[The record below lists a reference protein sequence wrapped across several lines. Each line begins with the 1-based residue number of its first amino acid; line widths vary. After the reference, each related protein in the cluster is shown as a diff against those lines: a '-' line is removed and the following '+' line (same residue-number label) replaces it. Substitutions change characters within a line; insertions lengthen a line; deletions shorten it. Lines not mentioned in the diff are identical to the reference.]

1 MAKQKLNLAASV
13 QVKNGRLYAVIQLK
27 ENGKTKPIWR
37 TLGLPEGSPK
47 TKIQKAFRETV
58 NNFEQT
64 YLEEL
69 ERRSRPESEIGVY
82 EYMVSYLARAKPNL
96 QKSTYQS
103 YNGLINGKI
112 KRFFTKHP
120 ELTIGSLR
128 PQDID
133 AFYNTLYADGSQ
145 SATVLHYHSLL
156 RKAFQVAFIEE
167 RITVNP
173 FDRVQ
178 RPKKSTF
185 QGEHYSEEELL
196 TLLSLTRSDVI
207 YPAIILAGGL
217 GLRRSEALGVRW
229 SRINWDD
236 NTVLL
241 DTKIMEYDED
251 GKTILEPIEEMKNTS
266 SRRTLPLPVPV
277 LEMLKEEKEKQ
288 EMYRKLFKGS
298 YNRKFDDYVCVDQM
312 GNLLRPDYVTNHF
325 GDLLEKYGLRK
336 IRFHDLRHTFASLLL
351 AKEEPLINVSNFLG
365 HSTISTTANIYAHLD
380 KSSKQHSADIITGI
394 LQPNNS

>member
-1 MAKQKLNLAASV
+1 MASPKMNLTASV
-13 QVKNGRLYAVIQLK
+13 QAKKGRLYAVIQYK
-27 ENGKTKPIWR
+27 ENGKSKSAWR
-37 TLGLPEGSPK
+37 TLNLPEDSPK
-47 TKIQKAFRETV
+47 TKIQKALREAV
-58 NNFEQT
+58 NTFERV

-69 ERRSRPESEIGVY
+69 ERRNRPESEITVH
-82 EYMVSYLARAKPNL
+82 EYMVSFLARAKPNL

-112 KRFFTKHP
+112 KRYFTSHP
-120 ELTIGSLR
+120 ELTIGNLR
-128 PQDID
+128 PKDID
-133 AFYNTLYADGSQ
+133 SFYNSLYEDGSQ
-145 SATVLHYHSLL
+145 SATVLHYHALL
-156 RKAFQVAFIEE
+156 RKAFQMAFIEE
-167 RITVNP
+167 RIQVNP

-178 RPKKSTF
+178 RPKKSNF

-207 YPAIILAGGL
+207 YPAIMLAGGL

-229 SRINWDD
+229 SRINWEE

-241 DTKIMEYDED
+241 DTKVMEYDEG
-251 GKTILEPIEEMKNTS
+251 GKTVIEPIEEMKNKS
-266 SRRTLPLPVPV
+266 SCRTLPLPVPV

-288 EMYRKLFKGS
+288 EIFRKMFKGS

-325 GDLLEKYGLRK
+325 GDLLKQNGLRK